1 MVSAEGPL
9 SGRTVITTREMPGDL
24 DRRLV
29 ALGAHVI
36 QVPMIEVV
44 DLDVETVEG
53 PLDWVVVTSRH
64 GASRLVDLLTADNGR
79 PSLAAVG
86 VASARVLAEV
96 VGREVDLVP
105 EHQTGD
111 DLAAELLT
119 RVSRGDRVL
128 VALGDLASRTVIDSL
143 TAAGVEV
150 EERTVYATR
159 RRRPGAEQLTAA
171 SGADAVLL
179 ASGSAATAW
188 ADAGPIDAG
197 AIVAIGP
204 TTAEAARTSGLE
216 VTAIAEDHSIDGL
229 VDAVVALLG
238 RR

>member
-1 MVSAEGPL
+1 MVSVEAPL
-9 SGRTVITTREMPGDL
+9 LGRTVVTTREMPGDL
-24 DRRLV
+24 DRRLA
-29 ALGAHVI
+29 ALGAHVV

-44 DLDVETVEG
+44 DLEVEPVNG

-64 GASRLVDLLTADNGR
+64 GASCLVDLLTTDNGR

-96 VGREVDLVP
+96 AGREVDLVP
-105 EHQTGD
+105 EHQTGEV
-111 DLAAELLT
+111 LAAELLT
-119 RVSRGDRVL
+119 RVSPGDRAL

-143 TAAGVEV
+143 VAAGVEV
-150 EERTVYATR
+150 EERTVYSTR

-188 ADAGPIDAG
+188 AEAGPIDAG
-197 AIVAIGP
+197 AVVAIGP
-204 TTAEAARTSGLE
+204 TTAEAARSAGLE

>member
-1 MVSAEGPL
+1 MVSDEAPL
-9 SGRTVITTREMPGDL
+9 LGRTVVTTREMPGDL
-24 DRRLV
+24 DRRLA
-29 ALGAHVI
+29 ALGAHVV

-44 DLDVETVEG
+44 DLEVEPVNG

-64 GASRLVDLLTADNGR
+64 GASCLVDLLTVDNGR

-96 VGREVDLVP
+96 MGRDVDLVP
-105 EHQTGD
+105 EHQTGE

-119 RVSRGDRVL
+119 RVSPGYRAL

-143 TAAGVEV
+143 VAAGVEV
-150 EERTVYATR
+150 EERTVYSTR

-197 AIVAIGP
+197 AVVAIGP
-204 TTAEAARTSGLE
+204 TTAEAARSAGLE

-229 VDAVVALLG
+229 VDAVVALLSQ
-238 RR
+238 R

>member
-1 MVSAEGPL
+1 MVSDEAPL
-9 SGRTVITTREMPGDL
+9 LGRTVVTTREMPGDL
-24 DRRLV
+24 DRRLA
-29 ALGAHVI
+29 ALGAHVV

-44 DLDVETVEG
+44 DLEVEPVNG

-64 GASRLVDLLTADNGR
+64 GASCLVDLLTVDNGR

-96 VGREVDLVP
+96 MGRDVDLVP
-105 EHQTGD
+105 EHQTGE
-111 DLAAELLT
+111 DLAAKLLT
-119 RVSRGDRVL
+119 RVSPGDRAL

-143 TAAGVEV
+143 VAAGVEV
-150 EERTVYATR
+150 EERTVYSTR

-197 AIVAIGP
+197 AVVAIGP
-204 TTAEAARTSGLE
+204 TTAEAARSAGLE

-229 VDAVVALLG
+229 VDAVVALLSQ
-238 RR
+238 R

>member
-1 MVSAEGPL
+1 MVSVEAPL
-9 SGRTVITTREMPGDL
+9 LGRTVVTTREMPGDL
-24 DRRLV
+24 DRRLA
-29 ALGAHVI
+29 ALGAHVV

-44 DLDVETVEG
+44 DLEVEPVNG

-64 GASRLVDLLTADNGR
+64 GASCLVDLLTADNGR

-96 VGREVDLVP
+96 AGREVDLVP
-105 EHQTGD
+105 EHQTGEV
-111 DLAAELLT
+111 LAAELLT
-119 RVSRGDRVL
+119 RVSPGDRAL

-143 TAAGVEV
+143 VAAGVEV
-150 EERTVYATR
+150 EERTVYSTR

-188 ADAGPIDAG
+188 AEAGPIDAG
-197 AIVAIGP
+197 AVVAIGP
-204 TTAEAARTSGLE
+204 TTAEAARSAGLE
-216 VTAIAEDHSIDGL
+216 VTAVAGDHSIDGL